1 MKKKPLPV
9 YDIATFQHLG
19 KGSDFYAN
27 DIRSH
32 LKQNE
37 HIILLPHGHD
47 FYMSVLITAGSGT
60 HEIEFNNYLI
70 KPGRVFML
78 SPGQT
83 HTWELSDDIDGYVF
97 FHTKEFYDLN
107 FTYEKVANYPF
118 FCSLGNTPLIVL
130 KKSSLK
136 KTESMFRE
144 IVEEYHQ
151 NELMKFK
158 KIFSL
163 VNILYIDLSREYLP
177 QKMRDDQ
184 NLPYLARVRQLE
196 DLINKNFV
204 DIKSPGQYARLM
216 YVSEKHLN
224 RMVKVSL
231 NKTTSDLI
239 TERIILEAKRML
251 VFSKKNIAE
260 IIDEL
265 GYTDSAYF
273 FRFFKKKTALTPTA
287 FLEQFRKN

>member
-1 MKKKPLPV
+1 MKKKAFPV
-9 YDIATFQHLG
+9 YDITTFQHLG
-19 KGSDFYAN
+19 HGQDFYAN
-27 DIRSH
+27 DFRSH

-37 HIILLPHGHD
+37 DLILLPHGHD
-47 FYMSVLITAGSGT
+47 FYMSVLITAGTGT
-60 HEIEFNNYLI
+60 HEIEFKNYLI

-78 SPGQT
+78 APGQA
-83 HTWELSDDIDGYVF
+83 HTWKLSDDIDGYIF

-118 FCSLGNTPLIVL
+118 FSNLCNTPLIVL
-130 KKSSLK
+130 KKSALK
-136 KTESMFRE
+136 KIESTFSE
-144 IVEEYHQ
+144 IVKEYHH
-151 NELMKFK
+151 NELMKFNK
-158 KIFSL
+158 LPSM
-163 VNILYIDLSREYLP
+163 VNILYIELSREYLP

-184 NLPYLARVRQLE
+184 NQPYLARVRQLE
-196 DLINKNFV
+196 ELINKNFV
-204 DIKSPGQYARLM
+204 EIRSAGRYARLM
-216 YVSEKHLN
+216 HVSEKHLN
-224 RMVKVSL
+224 RMVKVTL

-251 VFSKKNIAE
+251 VFSKKNMAE

-287 FLEQFRKN
+287 FLEQFRKV

>member
-1 MKKKPLPV
+1 MKKKSFPV
-9 YDIATFQHLG
+9 YDITTFQHLG
-19 KGSDFYAN
+19 NGSNFYAN
-27 DIRSH
+27 DFRSH
-32 LKQNE
+32 LKQNK
-37 HIILLPHGHD
+37 HLILLPHGHD
-47 FYMSVLITAGSGT
+47 FYMSVLFTAGNGT

-78 SPGQT
+78 GPGQV
-83 HTWELSDDIDGYVF
+83 HTWELSDNIDGYIF

-118 FCSLGNTPLIVL
+118 FSSLGNTPLIVL

-136 KTESMFRE
+136 KIESMFSE
-144 IVEEYHQ
+144 IVKEYHH

-158 KIFSL
+158 KLFSM
-163 VNILYIDLSREYLP
+163 VNILYIELSREYLP

-196 DLINKNFV
+196 ELINTNFV

-216 YVSEKHLN
+216 YVGEKHLN

-251 VFSKKNIAE
+251 VFSKKTIAE

-287 FLEQFRKN
+287 FLEQFRRI

>member
-1 MKKKPLPV
+1 M
-9 YDIATFQHLG
+9 LG
-19 KGSDFYAN
+19 
-27 DIRSH
+27 
-32 LKQNE
+32 
-37 HIILLPHGHD
+37 
-47 FYMSVLITAGSGT
+47 
-60 HEIEFNNYLI
+60 
-70 KPGRVFML
+70 
-78 SPGQT
+78 PGQV
-83 HTWELSDDIDGYVF
+83 HSWDLSGDIDGYIF

-107 FTYEKVANYPF
+107 FTYEKVDDYPF
-118 FCSLGNTPLIVL
+118 FCSLHNTPLIA
-130 KKSSLK
+130 LK
-136 KTESMFRE
+136 KTALEKIESMFRD
-144 IVEEYHQ
+144 IVKEYQH

-158 KIFSL
+158 KLASL
-163 VNILYIDLSREYLP
+163 VNILYIELSREYLP

-196 DLINKNFV
+196 GLINKNFV
-204 DIKSPGQYARLM
+204 DIKSPGKYARLM

-251 VFSKKNIAE
+251 VFSNKTVAE

-273 FRFFKKKTALTPTA
+273 FRFFKKKTSLTPIA
-287 FLEQFRKN
+287 FLRQFRKV

>member
-9 YDIATFQHLG
+9 YDITSFKDLSND
-19 KGSDFYAN
+19 SDFYAN
-27 DIRSH
+27 DFRSH
-32 LKQNE
+32 LQKNQGL
-37 HIILLPHGHD
+37 ILLPHGHD
-47 FYMSVLITAGSGT
+47 FYLSVLFTAGSGA
-60 HEIEFNNYLI
+60 HEIEFNHYLI
-70 KPGRVFML
+70 KPGSVFML
-78 SPGQT
+78 GPGQV
-83 HTWELSDDIDGYVF
+83 HTWELSDDIDGYIF
-97 FHTKEFYDLN
+97 FHSKEFYDLN
-107 FTYEKVANYPF
+107 FTYEKVDDYPF
-118 FCSLGNTPLIVL
+118 FCSLHNTPLIVL
-130 KKSSLK
+130 KKPALK
-136 KTESMFRE
+136 QIESMFRD
-144 IVEEYHQ
+144 IVKEYQH

-158 KIFSL
+158 KLASL
-163 VNILYIDLSREYLP
+163 VNILYIELSREYLP

-204 DIKSPGQYARLM
+204 DIKSPGKYARLM

-251 VFSKKNIAE
+251 VFSNKPIAE

-273 FRFFKKKTALTPTA
+273 FRFFKKKTDLTPTA
-287 FLEQFRKN
+287 FLKQFRKV

>member
-1 MKKKPLPV
+1 MKKKSLPV

-19 KGSDFYAN
+19 NGSHFYAN
-27 DIRSH
+27 DFRSH

-37 HIILLPHGHD
+37 HLILLPHGHD
-47 FYMSVLITAGSGT
+47 FYVSVLFTAGNGT
-60 HEIEFNNYLI
+60 HKIDFNNYLI

-78 SPGQT
+78 APGQV

-118 FCSLGNTPLIVL
+118 FSSLSNTPLIVL

-136 KTESMFRE
+136 KIESMFSE
-144 IVEEYHQ
+144 IVKEYHH

-158 KIFSL
+158 KLFSM
-163 VNILYIDLSREYLP
+163 VNILYIELSREYLP
-177 QKMRDDQ
+177 QKMREDQ

-196 DLINKNFV
+196 ELINKNFV
-204 DIKSPGQYARLM
+204 DIKSAGKYAGLM
-216 YVSEKHLN
+216 YVSERHLN
-224 RMVKVSL
+224 RMVKASL

-239 TERIILEAKRML
+239 TDRIILEAKRML
-251 VFSKKNIAE
+251 VFSEKTIAE
-260 IIDEL
+260 IIGEL

-273 FRFFKKKTALTPTA
+273 FRFFKKKTSLTPAA
-287 FLEQFRKN
+287 FLQRFRKI

>member
-1 MKKKPLPV
+1 MKKKTLPV
-9 YDIATFQHLG
+9 YDIEAFQHLG
-19 KGSDFYAN
+19 SGSDFYAN
-27 DIRSH
+27 DLRSH
-32 LKQNE
+32 LKQHE
-37 HIILLPHGHD
+37 HIVLLPHGHD

-60 HEIEFNNYLI
+60 HEIEFINYLV
-70 KPGRVFML
+70 KPGSVFML
-78 SPGQT
+78 APGKV

-107 FTYEKVANYPF
+107 FTYEKVADYPF

-130 KKSSLK
+130 KKTSLK
-136 KTESMFRE
+136 IIESRFSE
-144 IVEEYHQ
+144 IVKEYHY

-158 KIFSL
+158 KIFST
-163 VNILYIDLSREYLP
+163 VNILYIELSREYLP
-177 QKMRDDQ
+177 KRMRDDQ
-184 NLPYLARVRQLE
+184 NLPYLARVQQLE

-251 VFSKKNIAE
+251 VFSKKNLTE

-265 GYTDSAYF
+265 GYSDRAYF
-273 FRFFKKKTALTPTA
+273 FRFFKKNTDLTPTA
-287 FLEQFRKN
+287 FLEQFRRV

>member
-1 MKKKPLPV
+1 MQKKTLPV
-9 YDIATFQHLG
+9 YDIAAFKHLG
-19 KGSDFYAN
+19 HASDFYAN
-27 DIRSH
+27 DLRSH

-37 HIILLPHGHD
+37 ELILLPHGHD
-47 FYMSVLITAGSGT
+47 FYMSVLFTAGTGT
-60 HEIEFNNYLI
+60 HKIEFNNYLI

-78 SPGQT
+78 SPGQA
-83 HTWELSDDIDGYVF
+83 HTWELSDDIDGYIF
-97 FHTKEFYDLN
+97 FHTKEFFELN
-107 FTYEKVANYPF
+107 VTNEKVSDYPF
-118 FCSLGNTPLIVL
+118 FSSLNNTPLIVL

-136 KTESMFRE
+136 KIESIFSE
-144 IVEEYHQ
+144 IVKEYHH

-158 KIFSL
+158 KLFSL

-177 QKMRDDQ
+177 KKMRDDQ

-196 DLINKNFV
+196 ELINKNFV

-251 VFSKKNIAE
+251 VFSNKNIAQ

-273 FRFFKKKTALTPTA
+273 FRFFKKNTTLTPTA
-287 FLEQFRKN
+287 FLEEFRRI

>member
-1 MKKKPLPV
+1 MKKKSLPV
-9 YDIATFQHLG
+9 YDITAFKHLG
-19 KGSDFYAN
+19 NDSDFYAN
-27 DIRSH
+27 DLRSH

-37 HIILLPHGHD
+37 HLILSPHGHN
-47 FYMSVLITAGSGT
+47 FYMSVLITAGNGT

-78 SPGQT
+78 SPGQV
-83 HTWELSDDIDGYVF
+83 HTWELSENINGYIL

-107 FTYEKVANYPF
+107 FTYEKVENYPF
-118 FCSLGNTPLIVL
+118 FSSLRNTPLIIL
-130 KKSSLK
+130 KKLPLK
-136 KTESMFRE
+136 KIEPMFKE
-144 IVEEYHQ
+144 IVNEYRN

-158 KIFSL
+158 KLCSI
-163 VNILYIDLSREYLP
+163 VNILYIELSREYLP

-184 NLPYLARVRQLE
+184 NLPYLARVRHLE
-196 DLINKNFV
+196 DLINQNFV
-204 DIKSPGQYARLM
+204 DIKSPGKYARLM
-216 YVSEKHLN
+216 FVSEKHLN

-251 VFSKKNIAE
+251 VFSNKTIAE
-260 IIDEL
+260 IIGEL

-273 FRFFKKKTALTPTA
+273 FRFFKKKTALTPTD
-287 FLEQFRKN
+287 FLQRFRKI

>member
-1 MKKKPLPV
+1 MKKKSLPV
-9 YDIATFQHLG
+9 YDIAAFQHLG
-19 KGSDFYAN
+19 NDPDFYAN
-27 DIRSH
+27 DLSSH
-32 LKQNE
+32 LKQHE

-47 FYMSVLITAGSGT
+47 FYMSVLITAGNGT
-60 HEIEFNNYLI
+60 HEIEFNNYI
-70 KPGRVFML
+70 VKPGSVFML
-78 SPGQT
+78 GPGQV
-83 HTWELSDDIDGYVF
+83 HTWELSDDTDGYVF
-97 FHTKEFYDLN
+97 FHSKEFYDLN
-107 FTYEKVANYPF
+107 FTYEKVENYPF

-130 KKSSLK
+130 KNAVLK
-136 KTESMFRE
+136 KIGAMFRE
-144 IVEEYHQ
+144 IVKEYHLT
-151 NELMKFK
+151 ELMKFK
-158 KIFSL
+158 KLASL
-163 VNILYIDLSREYLP
+163 VNILYIELSREYLP
-177 QKMRDDQ
+177 QKLRDNQ
-184 NLPYLARVRQLE
+184 NLNYLARVRQLE

-204 DIKSPGQYARLM
+204 DIKSPGKYARLM

-251 VFSKKNIAE
+251 VFSNKSIAE

-287 FLEQFRKN
+287 FLTQFRKV

>member
-1 MKKKPLPV
+1 MKKKTLPV
-9 YDIATFQHLG
+9 YDIAAFQQLNN
-19 KGSDFYAN
+19 GSDFYAN

-32 LKQNE
+32 LKQHK

-60 HEIEFNNYLI
+60 HQIEFNNYMI
-70 KPGRVFML
+70 KPGSVFML
-78 SPGQT
+78 SPGT
-83 HTWELSDDIDGYVF
+83 VHTWELSDDIDGYVF

-107 FTYEKVANYPF
+107 FSYEKVDNYPF
-118 FCSLGNTPLIVL
+118 FCSFCSTPVIVL
-130 KKSSLK
+130 KKAVLK
-136 KTESMFRE
+136 KIESIFSE
-144 IVEEYHQ
+144 IVREYHG

-158 KIFSL
+158 KLASM
-163 VNILYIDLSREYLP
+163 VNILYIELSRKYLP
-177 QKMRDDQ
+177 QKMSDNQ
-184 NLPYLARVRQLE
+184 YQPYLAKVRQLE
-196 DLINKNFV
+196 ELINKHYV

-239 TERIILEAKRML
+239 SERIILEAKRML
-251 VFSKKNIAE
+251 VFSDKNIAE
-260 IIDEL
+260 IVAAL
-265 GYTDSAYF
+265 GYTDNAYF

-287 FLEQFRKN
+287 FLEQFRRV

>member
-1 MKKKPLPV
+1 M
-9 YDIATFQHLG
+9 YDIAAFQQVNN
-19 KGSDFYAN
+19 GSDFYAN

-32 LKQNE
+32 LKQHE

-60 HEIEFNNYLI
+60 HQIEFINYTV
-70 KPGRVFML
+70 KPGSVFML
-78 SPGQT
+78 SPGKV
-83 HTWELSDDIDGYVF
+83 HTWDLSDDIDGYVC

-107 FTYEKVANYPF
+107 STYEKVSGYPF
-118 FCSLGNTPLIVL
+118 FSCVGNTPLIVL

-136 KTESMFRE
+136 KTESMFSE
-144 IVEEYHQ
+144 IVKEYHHDK
-151 NELMKFK
+151 LMKFK
-158 KIFSL
+158 KIFSM
-163 VNILYIDLSREYLP
+163 VNILYIELSREYLP
-177 QKMRDDQ
+177 KKVRDDQ
-184 NLPYLARVRQLE
+184 NLPYLARVQQLE

-204 DIKSPGQYARLM
+204 DIKSPGQYARMM

-251 VFSKKNIAE
+251 VFSEKNIAE
-260 IIDEL
+260 ITAGL

-273 FRFFKKKTALTPTA
+273 FRFFKKKTTLTPTA
-287 FLEQFRKN
+287 FIEQFRRV

>member
-1 MKKKPLPV
+1 MKKKSLPV
-9 YDIATFQHLG
+9 YDIAAFQHLDND
-19 KGSDFYAN
+19 SDFYAN
-27 DIRSH
+27 HFRPH

-37 HIILLPHGHD
+37 HLVQLPHGHD
-47 FYMSVLITAGSGT
+47 FYMSVLFTAGTGT
-60 HEIEFNNYLI
+60 HEIEFNHYLI
-70 KPGRVFML
+70 KPGSVFML
-78 SPGQT
+78 GPGQV

-107 FTYEKVANYPF
+107 FTYEKVDHYPF
-118 FCSLGNTPLIVL
+118 FCSLHNTPLIVL
-130 KKSSLK
+130 KKAALK
-136 KTESMFRE
+136 IIKSMFSE
-144 IVEEYHQ
+144 IVNEYHHTK
-151 NELMKFK
+151 LMKFSK
-158 KIFSL
+158 LPSM
-163 VNILYIDLSREYLP
+163 VNILYIELSREYLP
-177 QKMRDDQ
+177 QKLRDDQ
-184 NLPYLARVRQLE
+184 NLPYLAKVRQLE

-204 DIKSPGQYARLM
+204 DIKSPGKYARLM

-251 VFSKKNIAE
+251 VFSNKSIAE

-273 FRFFKKKTALTPTA
+273 FRFFKKKTTLTPTV
-287 FLEQFRKN
+287 FLKQFRKV